1 MSRRQRTAFGFTLI
15 EMVVTLAVM
24 SLLSVAVLSV
34 FQFSQRGFEQVV
46 RHRNADSQTQQTV
59 RFLRRAIE
67 NAYPLEAE
75 SRSAAYSYGLE
86 GEADHIEFTSL
97 APASFTV
104 RGHLRYEVGV
114 QRTLDGQRNLVV
126 RVSVDRVGV
135 DSVRARNRV
144 LAEEILLENIESF
157 RWSYLDAGRT
167 SDGRRTR
174 VWRDN
179 WIAQR
184 RLPQAVRLEVAFA
197 PEDPRRWPSFLA
209 ATRIT
214 DDAQCAFDVVS
225 LSCRESFR

>member
-1 MSRRQRTAFGFTLI
+1 MSRRRRIAAGFTLI
-15 EMVVTLAVM
+15 ETVVTLAIM

-46 RHRNADSQTQQTV
+46 RRRNADSQVQQTV
-59 RFLRRAIE
+59 RFLRHAIE
-67 NAYPLEAE
+67 NSYPLAAE
-75 SRSAAYSYGLE
+75 SRAAAYRYGLE
-86 GEADHIEFTSL
+86 GEANHIEFTSL
-97 APASFTV
+97 APASFMV
-104 RGHLRYEVGV
+104 RGHLRYEVGE
-114 QRTLDGQRNLVV
+114 QRTQNNQRNLVV

-135 DSVRARNRV
+135 DSLRDRNGV
-144 LAEEILLENIESF
+144 LAEEVLLENIESL
-157 RWSYLDAGRT
+157 RWSYLETRRT

-184 RLPQAVRLEVAFA
+184 RLPQGVRLEVEFA
-197 PEDPRRWPSFLA
+197 PEDPRRWPPFLA

-225 LSCRESFR
+225 LSCRENFR